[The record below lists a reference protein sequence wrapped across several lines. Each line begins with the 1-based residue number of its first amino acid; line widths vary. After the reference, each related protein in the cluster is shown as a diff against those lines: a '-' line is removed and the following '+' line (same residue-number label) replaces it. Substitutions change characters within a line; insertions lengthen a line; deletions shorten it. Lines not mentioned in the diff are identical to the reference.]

1 MTFGVLDFSLIL
13 QAFLNQCPPGARMKL
28 VPLLLCLFASS
39 TVHAQEL
46 TGTLKKI
53 KDSNTISLG
62 VRETSLPFSYLDDKQ
77 NIVGYSIDL
86 CYKIV
91 DAIKVELNLP
101 NLQVKQTPVISQTR
115 VPLVANGTIDLE
127 CGSTTNTFTRQKQV
141 EFSHVTFIGGTRL
154 LVRANAGIKEV
165 EDLKGKTVSVSQ
177 GTTNE
182 RAIKTISDQKQ
193 LGIKVLNVKDHG
205 EGFLAVETGRVQAN
219 VSDDIQ
225 LLALARNAKKP
236 KDFAVVGRLLSYEP
250 FGLMFRR
257 NDADFKLIVNKT
269 LSQLFRNG
277 EIEQIYDRWFLPLGA
292 PMDEKLKTAFAIQ
305 ALPE

>member
-1 MTFGVLDFSLIL
+1 
-13 QAFLNQCPPGARMKL
+13 MKL

-62 VRETSLPFSYLDDKQ
+62 VRETSMPFSYLDDKQ